1 MIWDLTKECS
11 VHIYAL
17 HTLLGLMIYLASNK
31 KVSVCFVLFVQHLK
45 SLAGEWGQI
54 DNRKIQETQV
64 CEQNCSSLFRSEC
77 WLFIVHDGGTPMLR
91 QRCGPAPCVI
101 SICYL
106 NLQMHPLLGDLI
118 NRTDPVLSF
127 QSSQYLLDTFLLLAY
142 HYQFALA
149 LCGMSSVT
157 LVRRVNTVF

>member
-64 CEQNCSSLFRSEC
+64 CE
-77 WLFIVHDGGTPMLR
+77 
-91 QRCGPAPCVI
+91 
-101 SICYL
+101 
-106 NLQMHPLLGDLI
+106 
-118 NRTDPVLSF
+118 
-127 QSSQYLLDTFLLLAY
+127 
-142 HYQFALA
+142 
-149 LCGMSSVT
+149 
-157 LVRRVNTVF
+157 